1 MATTPL
7 PPDRARI
14 LQSGSM
20 DHMLLAINAVTPFEF
35 ALTWPGRAAKAHHA
49 GFLPR
54 TIGGRSSRRA
64 LKWSMT
70 SPRDSISDELES
82 LVLRFA
88 RFAERIA
95 HDRGLP
101 HEDIDELLQEL
112 RVRFW
117 RAWKEGHLNLSAN
130 YVRRAA
136 ISAALDIIR
145 RRRVD
150 RNVSLDDSEA
160 GAPPLAAAAAGPA
173 ELLDQS
179 ELAQRVASAVSGLAP
194 SRRAA
199 VRMYLDG
206 YRREEIAELMK
217 WSDAKTR
224 NLLYRGLGDLRAVLL
239 AQGIGTPENVQ

>member
-1 MATTPL
+1 M
-7 PPDRARI
+7 
-14 LQSGSM
+14 
-20 DHMLLAINAVTPFEF
+20 
-35 ALTWPGRAAKAHHA
+35 WPS
-49 GFLPR
+49 
-54 TIGGRSSRRA
+54 IGGRRLPSA

-70 SPRDSISDELES
+70 PPRDSVSDELES
-82 LVLRFA
+82 LVTRFA
-88 RFAERIA
+88 RFAGRIA
-95 HDRGLP
+95 HDRGLH

-117 RAWKEGHLNLSAN
+117 RARKDGLLNLSAN

-150 RNVSLDDSEA
+150 RNVSIDENEA
-160 GAPPLAAAAAGPA
+160 GAHPLATATAGPA

-179 ELAQRVASAVSGLAP
+179 ELAQRVALAVDGLAP
-194 SRRAA
+194 ARRAA

-206 YRREEIAELMK
+206 YRREEIAELLK

-224 NLLYRGLGDLRAVLL
+224 NLLYRGLADLRAVLL
-239 AQGIGTPENVQ
+239 AQGIGTRENVQ